1 MADNTRMKGLEAD
14 IKKLFQMMESMMEE
28 NRSERARL
36 KEATDLKFESLQAS
50 ISQIAN
56 EYSQARSVVLGSHHG
71 TNSGGDQSG
80 RGAAQPRKVNCD
92 LAKFDGSDA
101 LAWICSVDQYFEF
114 FRVPEEEQVGLAA
127 MHMSGMAIPWF
138 QMTQRTSPFRSWTQ
152 LKRSIEIEF
161 GPSLFESPREL
172 LFKLQQR
179 GTVSEYYAEFVALA
193 NRSHIDPPDALMDCF
208 ISGLQQDIRREVK
221 AQCPPSLM
229 RAVSLARLYEDKFSP
244 NPPTTTAPASF
255 RSVNPPTLALTQPKP
270 SLCTGSPPLLPAPSP
285 RSSTSSPRNP
295 IRRLSSTEIQA
306 KRAKGLCYWCDEKYT
321 ALHKC
326 PNRHFMLFQL
336 EEDEVPAGEQQ
347 AAIEEEVDPFL
358 QTLEQQVTDHHLSYN
373 AMHGTS
379 GSSTIRIRA
388 LLQGLEVRALLDG
401 GSSDSFL
408 QPRIAKFLNIPVQPA
423 PGVRVI
429 VGNFGIMDV
438 EGYIPSLEVTMSGCK
453 VTIPHVFVLHVAG
466 GDLVIGS
473 PWLKQL
479 KTYIVDYDAA
489 FLRFLHNGEFVTV
502 HGEKNPTPEQA
513 QYHHIRRL
521 LNTNAI
527 EEAFT
532 VEVQQPAQNTAT
544 PLPFSPTMGPAFAEL
559 LQKYQI
565 VFQQPTGLPPQR
577 LHDHSIPL
585 VEGAAP
591 IRVRPYR
598 YPHHHKTQI
607 ECMIQEMLKDGIIQ
621 PSRSPFSSPIL
632 LVKKKDGSWRFCTD
646 YRALNKITVKDRF
659 PIPTVDEL
667 LDELF
672 GAKIF
677 SKLDLRSG
685 YHQILVKPEDR
696 YKTAFRTHQGHYEW
710 LVMPFG
716 LTNAPATF
724 QHLMNDIFQPFLR
737 KFVLVFF
744 DDILIYS
751 PSTSQHLAHL
761 EIVLQTLQKE
771 SLFAKLSKCL
781 FAVSEID
788 YLGHTITEKGVHME
802 KDKIQAVLAW
812 PTPENLKQLRGFL
825 GLTGYYRRF
834 IKGYASLAS
843 PLTDLLK
850 RDAFQWSSV
859 AAHAFES
866 LKNAITSE
874 PVLAL
879 PNFDQPF
886 IVETDASS
894 TGIGAVLLQ
903 DKHPIAFFSK
913 KLSTNKQ
920 HQSAYAREFYA
931 VTEAVAKF
939 RHYLLGKKFIIRT
952 DQQSLKTLGDQTLH
966 TPDQQKWIH
975 KLMGYDFEI
984 QYKPGKENTAAD
996 ALSRS
1001 FMAAW
1006 SCPKPEWFNTL
1017 KSEIEADNVL
1027 RELRENCEK
1036 GSPKDPN

>member
-1 MADNTRMKGLEAD
+1 MADNTKMKGLEAD
-14 IKKLFQMMESMMEE
+14 IKKLFQMMESMMED
-28 NRSERARL
+28 NRFERARL

-56 EYSQARSVVLGSHHG
+56 ESSQARSVVLGSHHG
-71 TNSGGDQSG
+71 ANSRGDHSW
-80 RGAAQPRKVNCD
+80 RGAAQPRK
-92 LAKFDGSDA
+92 LGFFF
-101 LAWICSVDQYFEF
+101 VDQYFEF

-127 MHMSGMAIPWF
+127 MHMS
-138 QMTQRTSPFRSWTQ
+138 
-152 LKRSIEIEF
+152 EC
-161 GPSLFESPREL
+161 
-172 LFKLQQR
+172 
-179 GTVSEYYAEFVALA
+179 VALA
-193 NRSHIDPPDALMDCF
+193 NRSHIEPLDALRDCF
-208 ISGLQQDIRREVK
+208 ISGLHQDIRREVK
-221 AQCPPSLM
+221 AQCLPSLM

-244 NPPTTTAPASF
+244 NPTTTTVPASF
-255 RSVNPPTLALTQPKP
+255 RSVNPQTLALTQLKP
-270 SLCTGSPPLLPAPSP
+270 SLRAGSPPLLPAPSP
-285 RSSTSSPRNP
+285 RSSTSSLWNP
-295 IRRLSSTEIQA
+295 SRRSSSAEIQA
-306 KRAKGLCYWCDEKYT
+306 KRAKGLCYWCGEKYT
-321 ALHKC
+321 TLHKC
-326 PNRHFMLFQL
+326 PNRHFILFQL
-336 EEDEVPAGEQQ
+336 EEDEAPDGEQK

-388 LLQGLEVRALLDG
+388 LLQGLEVRALLDR

-408 QPRIAKFLNIPVQPA
+408 QPRIAKFLNVPVQPA
-423 PGVRVI
+423 LGMRVTVR
-429 VGNFGIMDV
+429 NFGIMDV

-479 KTYIVDYDAA
+479 KMHIVDYDAS

-502 HGEKNPTPEQA
+502 HGEKNPTPKQA

-521 LNTNAI
+521 LNTDAI

-544 PLPFSPTMGPAFAEL
+544 PLPFSLPWGL
-559 LQKYQI
+559 L
-565 VFQQPTGLPPQR
+565 L
-577 LHDHSIPL
+577 LNS
-585 VEGAAP
+585 
-591 IRVRPYR
+591 
-598 YPHHHKTQI
+598 
-607 ECMIQEMLKDGIIQ
+607 
-621 PSRSPFSSPIL
+621 SRI
-632 LVKKKDGSWRFCTD
+632 
-646 YRALNKITVKDRF
+646 KDRF

-672 GAKIF
+672 RAKFF
-677 SKLDLRSG
+677 SKLDLRAG

-710 LVMPFG
+710 LVMSFG

-751 PSTSQHLAHL
+751 PSTSHYLAHL

-771 SLFAKLSKCL
+771 SFFAKMSKCV
-781 FAVSEID
+781 FSVSKID

-802 KDKIQAVLAW
+802 KDKIQVVIAW
-812 PTPENLKQLRGFL
+812 PTPENLKQRRGFL

-850 RDAFQWSSV
+850 QDAFQWSSV

-866 LKNAITSE
+866 LKKAITSE

-879 PNFDQPF
+879 PNFDQLF

-894 TGIGAVLLQ
+894 MGIRVVLLQ

-913 KLSTNKQ
+913 KLSTNK
-920 HQSAYAREFYA
+920 
-931 VTEAVAKF
+931 
-939 RHYLLGKKFIIRT
+939 
-952 DQQSLKTLGDQTLH
+952 
-966 TPDQQKWIH
+966 
-975 KLMGYDFEI
+975 
-984 QYKPGKENTAAD
+984 
-996 ALSRS
+996 
-1001 FMAAW
+1001 
-1006 SCPKPEWFNTL
+1006 
-1017 KSEIEADNVL
+1017 
-1027 RELRENCEK
+1027 
-1036 GSPKDPN
+1036 

>member
-14 IKKLFQMMESMMEE
+14 IKKLFQMMEE

-50 ISQIAN
+50 IFQIAN
-56 EYSQARSVVLGSHHG
+56 ESSQARSVVLGSHHG
-71 TNSGGDQSG
+71 ANSGGDHSW
-80 RGAAQPRKVNCD
+80 RGAAQSRKVNCD

-101 LAWICSVDQYFEF
+101 LAWIFSVDQYFEF

-161 GPSLFESPREL
+161 GPSLFESPKEL
-172 LFKLQQR
+172 LFKLQQQ
-179 GTVSEYYAEFVALA
+179 GTISDYYAEFVALA
-193 NRSHIDPPDALMDCF
+193 NRSHIDPLDALRDCF

-244 NPPTTTAPASF
+244 NPTITTAPASF
-255 RSVNPPTLALTQPKP
+255 RAVNPPTLALTQPKP

-285 RSSTSSPRNP
+285 RSFTSSLRNL
-295 IRRLSSTEIQA
+295 IRRLSSAKIQA
-306 KRAKGLCYWCDEKYT
+306 KRAKDE
-321 ALHKC
+321 A
-326 PNRHFMLFQL
+326 P
-336 EEDEVPAGEQQ
+336 DGEQQ

-373 AMHGTS
+373 AMHG
-379 GSSTIRIRA
+379 
-388 LLQGLEVRALLDG
+388 LEVQALLDG

-429 VGNFGIMDV
+429 VENFGIMDV
-438 EGYIPSLEVTMSGCK
+438 EGYIPSLEVTMSECK

-466 GDLVIGS
+466 GDL
-473 PWLKQL
+473 
-479 KTYIVDYDAA
+479 
-489 FLRFLHNGEFVTV
+489 FVTV

-521 LNTNAI
+521 LNTDVI

-544 PLPFSPTMGPAFAEL
+544 LLPFSPTMGPAFAEL
-559 LQKYQI
+559 LEKYQI

-585 VEGAAP
+585 VEGEAP

-621 PSRSPFSSPIL
+621 PSL
-632 LVKKKDGSWRFCTD
+632 
-646 YRALNKITVKDRF
+646 KDRF

-685 YHQILVKPEDR
+685 YHKILVKPEDR

-737 KFVLVFF
+737 KFFLVFF

-771 SLFAKLSKCL
+771 SLFAKMSKCL
-781 FAVSEID
+781 FSVSEID

-802 KDKIQAVLAW
+802 KDKIQAVIAW

-859 AAHAFES
+859 AVHVFES
-866 LKNAITSE
+866 LKKAITSE
-874 PVLAL
+874 SILAL

-903 DKHPIAFFSK
+903 DKHPITFFSK

-920 HQSAYAREFYA
+920 HKSAYAREFYA

-952 DQQSLKTLGDQTLH
+952 DQ
-966 TPDQQKWIH
+966 
-975 KLMGYDFEI
+975 
-984 QYKPGKENTAAD
+984 
-996 ALSRS
+996 
-1001 FMAAW
+1001 
-1006 SCPKPEWFNTL
+1006 
-1017 KSEIEADNVL
+1017 
-1027 RELRENCEK
+1027 
-1036 GSPKDPN
+1036 